1 MRMTGIA
8 TDTTEL
14 DDEVEDVSWRAL
26 IVDDPGVLC
35 GKPTI
40 AGTRISVELIL
51 DLLAA
56 GTTAEQLLRDYPH
69 LKPEQVR
76 AALAFARSCVVDHF
90 EQARHTLP
98 TSTEAGA

>member
-1 MRMTGIA
+1 MAI
-8 TDTTEL
+8 DTTEL
-14 DDEVEDVSWRAL
+14 NVEVEDVSWRAL
-26 IVDDPGVLC
+26 IVEDPSVLC
-35 GKPTI
+35 GKPTV

-56 GTTAEQLLRDYPH
+56 GTTTEQLLRDYPH

-76 AALAFARSCVVDHF
+76 AALAFARTCVVDHF
-90 EQARHTLP
+90 EQSRRAFP

>member
-1 MRMTGIA
+1 MAI
-8 TDTTEL
+8 DTTEL

-26 IVDDPGVLC
+26 IVEDPSVLC

-56 GTTAEQLLRDYPH
+56 GTTTEQLLRDYPH
-69 LKPEQVR
+69 LKSEQIH
-76 AALAFARSCVVDHF
+76 AAISFARACVVDYF
-90 EQARHTLP
+90 EQARRALP

>member
-1 MRMTGIA
+1 MRITDMAI
-8 TDTTEL
+8 DTTEL
-14 DDEVEDVSWRAL
+14 DVEVEDVSWRAL
-26 IVDDPGVLC
+26 IVEDPGILC

-40 AGTRISVELIL
+40 AGTRLSVELIL

-56 GTTAEQLLRDYPH
+56 GTTTEQLLRDYPH

-76 AALAFARSCVVDHF
+76 AALAFARACVVDHF
-90 EQARHTLP
+90 EQARRALP